1 MSVSQPTEGLPV
13 RRKNGSTMKLP
24 LHGAGDY
31 NGNAFPISSST
42 SSSYSCLGESSPESL
57 RSLSSLS
64 GGQTNSPLDYDM
76 FEVTLTTTVITKTD
90 KMTDVVIS
98 KWIPEE
104 ESIPHDNDDISVGK
118 IQKATEIS
126 ESNDNSVS
134 VYLDANSFEYRQD
147 TWNGN
152 DNLTLPLSLTTNRGN
167 DDLSSQSSNGRR
179 HGSSTPDSDATEIP
193 ADVDDDEEEALFL
206 SVSSDMGVRKSSIT
220 LGSISQSSNNLM
232 NPGGSAVPTEGTV
245 VVSVVDDERACP
257 LGLPVEDQTEP
268 PSENVCETTQILSLS
283 PSPTNPDQDANEVAF
298 AQLEETE
305 KCAEGPKPS
314 NPNTSQPAR
323 AAKTKPT
330 IAISTAPKTTVS
342 TAIKA
347 SSLEARRVSK
357 LDLKDVEA
365 KVASRP
371 NLSPSKT
378 PNQQNKSA
386 PANGKRAVPRKDE
399 AKTGDGGNKQR
410 SSAGPVKVAVVLK
423 SIRGKSSNPKTNHQ
437 TAANGSAQPEKKSL
451 AVSRPTEAA
460 KEGPLETP
468 RMAVQEVTDKY
479 DTVGCVETKHLGED
493 AHEGTGKTLKTEAV
507 VGKSMNPSR
516 KVSSKL
522 GPNSRHQGRRT
533 RVDKGPLG
541 PAPPPGSGTGPPGQG
556 IPEPRQNQ
564 SDGYTLGEGG
574 QSVGGRPPTRQS
586 QSQCQGIPKPRT
598 TAAVLGPATFNSK
611 PSANQQAPGPVR
623 RPAAHIASKLPVKG
637 LPTSLTSSLESTEI
651 SGATSKGAPA
661 PTRTKSDEQP
671 SKSTLPVGSQCTEKP
686 LISSTAATSST
697 NTPSDAITNA
707 ITNGITAAPNPPA
720 LRSRALSLQART
732 IATGLKGPTVTN
744 NTAKTAAAHQIAEKI
759 APAANQ
765 GLTKQAAQYPLQR
778 SSSARFSRLNS
789 TVWAQQL
796 CMTAWQ
802 TPVDKN
808 KPREA
813 PARPT
818 KTNTSSLVA
827 APAGGNNHRKQHFPP
842 ELVPDVVNANSPVM
856 AVLPVPAPDTTN
868 TGSGT
873 TGASGLGFK
882 AKNGSRSSPK
892 TASHLQNTSKPGTA
906 GAVVVDQMV
915 TAKENQSN
923 ELAEKKNQAINQLRK
938 LLVQGNKRVEAL
950 AIVIQQLFTE
960 REEALK
966 QKKGL
971 SLELANLQD
980 ELVASSQCCERL
992 QKGKDEVRVSLEEA
1006 LNRLR
1011 KQHKEELVQLEDRLR
1026 SFYQTEWDKVHQTYQ
1041 EEANKCRMLME
1052 QQVEKVRSRQG
1063 AERKNQEVSHSQ
1075 KMESLKLQYETSIQ
1089 ELKRIQQTD
1098 LENLNKTLKDT
1109 ETSLSEKICELSAEK
1124 GALNEKLK
1132 AEEERRRQILT
1143 DKNLKDSH
1151 TVYLEQELDS
1161 LKVVLEI
1168 KNNQLHQK
1176 EKKLME
1182 MDKLLETNVKLEE
1195 CLTKVQQENEDYKAR
1210 MDKHTALSKHLSSEQ
1225 AKLQQTLQKE
1235 SKVNKRLSMENEELL
1250 WKLHN
1255 GDLLASPRRLSPTSP
1270 FGSPRN
1276 SVSFP
1281 TTAPLSPR

>member
-1 MSVSQPTEGLPV
+1 MSV
-13 RRKNGSTMKLP
+13 P

-42 SSSYSCLGESSPESL
+42 SSSYSCLGESSPELL

-64 GGQTNSPLDYDM
+64 GGRTNSPLDYDM
-76 FEVTLTTTVITKTD
+76 FEVTQTTTVITKTD

-104 ESIPHDNDDISVGK
+104 ESKPHDNDDISVGK
-118 IQKATEIS
+118 IQKVTEIS

-147 TWNGN
+147 TWNDN
-152 DNLTLPLSLTTNRGN
+152 DNLTLALSLTTSSVN

-220 LGSISQSSNNLM
+220 LSSISQSSNNLM
-232 NPGGSAVPTEGTV
+232 NPGGSAVSTEGTV
-245 VVSVVDDERACP
+245 TVSVVDDERACL

-268 PSENVCETTQILSLS
+268 PSEDVCETTQILSSS

-298 AQLEETE
+298 SQLEETE
-305 KCAEGPKPS
+305 KCDEGPKPS

-347 SSLEARRVSK
+347 SSLEAKRVSK

-365 KVASRP
+365 KVGSRP

-378 PNQQNKSA
+378 PNQNKSA
-386 PANGKRAVPRKDE
+386 PANGKRAVPRKE
-399 AKTGDGGNKQR
+399 EEKTGDGGNKQR

-423 SIRGKSSNPKTNHQ
+423 SIRRKSSNPKTNHQ
-437 TAANGSAQPEKKSL
+437 TAANGSAQPERKSL
-451 AVSRPTEAA
+451 AVSRTSEAV
-460 KEGPLETP
+460 KEGALETP
-468 RMAVQEVTDKY
+468 RMAVQEVSDKHV
-479 DTVGCVETKHLGED
+479 TVGCVETKHPGED
-493 AHEGTGKTLKTEAV
+493 AHEGTGKTLKTEAA

-522 GPNSRHQGRRT
+522 GPNSRHQGRCT

-556 IPEPRQNQ
+556 IPGPRQNQ

-574 QSVGGRPPTRQS
+574 QSTGGRSPTRQS

-598 TAAVLGPATFNSK
+598 TAAVLGPATSNSK
-611 PSANQQAPGPVR
+611 PTANQQALGPVR
-623 RPAAHIASKLPVKG
+623 RPAAPVASKLPVKG
-637 LPTSLTSSLESTEI
+637 LPTSLTSSSLESTEI
-651 SGATSKGAPA
+651 SGATSK
-661 PTRTKSDEQP
+661 
-671 SKSTLPVGSQCTEKP
+671 
-686 LISSTAATSST
+686 
-697 NTPSDAITNA
+697 
-707 ITNGITAAPNPPA
+707 
-720 LRSRALSLQART
+720 
-732 IATGLKGPTVTN
+732 
-744 NTAKTAAAHQIAEKI
+744 
-759 APAANQ
+759 
-765 GLTKQAAQYPLQR
+765 
-778 SSSARFSRLNS
+778 
-789 TVWAQQL
+789 
-796 CMTAWQ
+796 
-802 TPVDKN
+802 VDKN

-813 PARPT
+813 LARPT
-818 KTNTSSLVA
+818 NANTSSLAA
-827 APAGGNNHRKQHFPP
+827 APARGNNQRKQHPPP
-842 ELVPDVVNANSPVM
+842 ELVPDVVNANAPVM

-892 TASHLQNTSKPGTA
+892 TASRLQNTSKPGAA
-906 GAVVVDQMV
+906 GAVVVDRMV
-915 TAKENQSN
+915 TAKQNQN
-923 ELAEKKNQAINQLRK
+923 KELAEKKNQAINQLRK

-960 REEALK
+960 REQALK

-971 SLELANLQD
+971 SLELANLRD

-992 QKGKDEVRVSLEEA
+992 QKGKEEVRVSLQEA
-1006 LNRLR
+1006 LNRLQ

-1052 QQVEKVRSRQG
+1052 QQVEEVRSRQE

-1075 KMESLKLQYETSIQ
+1075 KMESLKLQYEISLQ
-1089 ELKRIQQTD
+1089 ELNRIQ
-1098 LENLNKTLKDT
+1098 NLNKTLKDT
-1109 ETSLSEKICELSAEK
+1109 ETSLSESICELSAEK

-1210 MDKHTALSKHLSSEQ
+1210 MDKHAALSKHLSSEQ
-1225 AKLQQTLQKE
+1225 AKLQQMLQKE
-1235 SKVNKRLSMENEELL
+1235 SKVNKHLSMENEELL

-1255 GDLLASPRRLSPTSP
+1255 GDLLASPSRLSPTSL

-1276 SVSFP
+1276 SVSIP
-1281 TTAPLSPR
+1281 TIAPLSPR